1 MNKFIATFFLLVAT
15 QSLFAAEHI
24 VEMKNS
30 GADGVMVFEPA
41 VVKAEVGDTVRFVG
55 TDVGHNSESV
65 NGLIPAGAEAW
76 KGAINE
82 EVSITLTDEGVYVY
96 QCLPHVALTMVGV
109 IVAGEPNNLADIKAN
124 STELSSKFMVSQD
137 RLSNYLEQVK

>member
-1 MNKFIATFFLLVAT
+1 MNKLLATLLLLAAT
-15 QSLFAAEHI
+15 PSLMAAEHV

-41 VVKAEVGDTVRFVG
+41 VVKAEVGDTVRFVS
-55 TDVGHNSESV
+55 TDAGHNTESV
-65 NGLIPAGAEAW
+65 SALIPAGAEGW

-82 EVSITLTDEGVYVY
+82 EVSVTLTEEGVYVY

-109 IVAGEPNNLADIKAN
+109 IVAGEPANLADIKAN

-137 RLSNYLEQVK
+137 RLGKYLEQVK